1 MDATVAEHQ
10 ASMTCP
16 NCHAGYD
23 AADLQQYRD
32 HVESCVRPGLADESD
47 DESAAS
53 QLSSPP
59 ASASG
64 DDSRL
69 PPAYSLT
76 EVEIYPERRELDED
90 EEPLPEFRLAKITD
104 VEVFGDNLA
113 DCENHPID
121 EHYRRILNA
130 QKAMVE
136 YQDEW
141 LELEKSV
148 KAYRLPNMISIEEEL
163 ERERGRGRGIPK
175 EVAKPAQ
182 KVINPRAL
190 PVRNDDPE
198 KWFYTDDFQLMQD
211 RLEASVYGY
220 IVKEGTKDIGRQDP
234 INQRPRRLGQNQR
247 DLRARAPAQKVP
259 TGEAAEES
267 GEENA
272 PLNLVNEALM
282 IEGGRGKREKRPS
295 TRVASESRA
304 STPPAAPRG
313 RPPRKNAKT
322 RLQEIEADPTAGETM
337 VSTEKWVDNVGDAES
352 RRGSSPAVSTG
363 PSTDW
368 SSDEEIPDREY
379 GTKRRRLDTSD
390 FESAKKAKKA
400 KIVAVDVSVNSSAA
414 DADAIAKE
422 KSIKRSEGAKM
433 GWAKR
438 KAELQQQ
445 RKSSTRATSQED
457 NEGED
462 GQLKNNN
469 IEGDRPK
476 PYPRKYAKKS
486 KKEPVYTTL
495 PDGTIKKEK
504 SAATINMERRWAKK
518 REAEALGLEP
528 PKIGRYKKSEL
539 AAMKASQDGQATGSP
554 DDRSEPKLAPKK
566 RKVSS
571 DDQAGGD
578 MRTEQSE
585 SAQASEN
592 AAAKRRKKD
601 ADENMAAQGSAAG
614 TEAYAASDFYGAKP
628 SSGRKVKK
636 APGDASMHTH
646 GAVHSFHN
654 NQYEG
659 LGHVHHWSPPSQQA
673 QKPTARHVA
682 GKGKKGIKTESH
694 NNTQNDDPSLKLMSA
709 PGNEVASSGSQNAPS
724 GAETLGIATT
734 KEGRTTRSR
743 SRKETANTQTITHIA
758 AAPPAKDP
766 AAASKESAV
775 PNHGETGP
783 VAIDAKK
790 PVLSIFINRGQESF
804 DAERK
809 TLDGRKAH
817 ARRGPVASIKQD
829 LDPDQNRPVRRAK
842 KSPVA
847 PAVPNAKA
855 VPLCDM
861 PKPGKADK
869 SIAPEIPQTSVS
881 GASSHDNG
889 SFTTPAAS
897 AGEPTEKESGSG
909 SSGRPKR
916 NRHPPNKYQVELD
929 EIPSSAHHMDHRMH
943 TPHESMNR
951 NILPQG
957 APFIAY
963 ETPDASP
970 QRSSALKH
978 KRGGRSNVE
987 VEHSAASI
995 PHGETPTHTA
1005 PTDPDAIAAAK
1016 AKEAARAA
1024 KSEKMKAIT
1033 KARWASGEMEA
1044 VMARKKANNAAKRAA
1059 EAALPSSSG
1068 SKPKKSA
1075 DTPPAKAPKDNKRR
1089 QTHGGAVEKPR
1100 PPPLGKP
1107 PYTTGRKVSEYEQ
1120 FLALTS
1126 PSATGSP
1133 LPPRGRRP
1141 AALRASQSL
1150 ALRDTDDESQA
1161 EDTEQREDTY
1171 QREEEEEPEMDALDR
1186 QFAMEYDD
1194 SLGPEMDALA
1204 RKYNSEYERY
1214 QALASPDSTIVLGK
1228 RARRPVGGLKEAM
1241 EIEKG
1246 GESSDV

>member
-1 MDATVAEHQ
+1 MSLFLASYHGPRGNYSMDATVAEAQ

-32 HVESCVRPGLADESD
+32 HVESCVRPGLAESD

-59 ASASG
+59 ASVG
-64 DDSRL
+64 GEDSRL

-113 DCENHPID
+113 DCENLPID

-130 QKAMVE
+130 QKALVE

-141 LELEKSV
+141 LELEKCV
-148 KAYRLPNMISIEEEL
+148 KAYRLPNMISIEEDL
-163 ERERGRGRGIPK
+163 ERERGRGRGVPK

-234 INQRPRRLGQNQR
+234 ISQRPRRLGQNQR

-259 TGEAAEES
+259 AGEAPEES

-282 IEGGRGKREKRPS
+282 IEGGRGKREKKPS

-304 STPPAAPRG
+304 SSPPAAPRG

-337 VSTEKWVDNVGDAES
+337 VSTEKWVDNVGDADS

-390 FESAKKAKKA
+390 FESAKNAKKA
-400 KIVAVDVSVNSSAA
+400 KTVAVDASVNSSAA

-445 RKSSTRATSQED
+445 RESSTRATSQEN
-457 NEGED
+457 NEGDD
-462 GQLKNNN
+462 GQLKNNK

-566 RKVSS
+566 RKVSA
-571 DDQAGGD
+571 DDQPAGD
-578 MRTEQSE
+578 MRTDQGE

-601 ADENMAAQGSAAG
+601 ADENIAAQGSTAG
-614 TEAYAASDFYGAKP
+614 TEAYAANDFYGAKP
-628 SSGRKVKK
+628 SSSRKVKK
-636 APGDASMHTH
+636 APADTSMHTP
-646 GAVHSFHN
+646 GAVHTFHN

-659 LGHVHHWSPPSQQA
+659 LGHVHQWSPPSQRA

-682 GKGKKGIKTESH
+682 GKGKK
-694 NNTQNDDPSLKLMSA
+694 
-709 PGNEVASSGSQNAPS
+709 
-724 GAETLGIATT
+724 
-734 KEGRTTRSR
+734 
-743 SRKETANTQTITHIA
+743 
-758 AAPPAKDP
+758 
-766 AAASKESAV
+766 
-775 PNHGETGP
+775 
-783 VAIDAKK
+783 
-790 PVLSIFINRGQESF
+790 
-804 DAERK
+804 
-809 TLDGRKAH
+809 
-817 ARRGPVASIKQD
+817 
-829 LDPDQNRPVRRAK
+829 
-842 KSPVA
+842 
-847 PAVPNAKA
+847 
-855 VPLCDM
+855 
-861 PKPGKADK
+861 
-869 SIAPEIPQTSVS
+869 
-881 GASSHDNG
+881 
-889 SFTTPAAS
+889 
-897 AGEPTEKESGSG
+897 
-909 SSGRPKR
+909 
-916 NRHPPNKYQVELD
+916 VELD
-929 EIPSSAHHMDHRMH
+929 ETPSSAHHVDNKMH

-970 QRSSALKH
+970 RRSSTLKH

-987 VEHSAASI
+987 VEYSAAST

-1005 PTDPDAIAAAK
+1005 PMDPDAIAAAK

-1059 EAALPSSSG
+1059 EAALPPSSG
-1068 SKPKKSA
+1068 SKPKKGA
-1075 DTPPAKAPKDNKRR
+1075 DTAPAKAPKDSKRR
-1089 QTHGGAVEKPR
+1089 QTHGGAAEKPR

-1107 PYTTGRKVSEYEQ
+1107 PYTTGRKMSEYEQ

-1150 ALRDTDDESQA
+1150 ALRDTDDESQT
-1161 EDTEQREDTY
+1161 EDTE

-1186 QFAMEYDD
+1186 QFAMEFDGTD
-1194 SLGPEMDALA
+1194 PGELDAQR
-1204 RKYNSEYERY
+1204 RKMTSEYEQY
-1214 QALASPDSTIVLGK
+1214 LALADPNSTFMLGK
-1228 RARRPVGGLKEAM
+1228 RARRAAGGLKEAM

-1246 GESSDV
+1246 EESSDV

>member
-1 MDATVAEHQ
+1 MA
-10 ASMTCP
+10 
-16 NCHAGYD
+16 
-23 AADLQQYRD
+23 
-32 HVESCVRPGLADESD
+32 ESD

-59 ASASG
+59 ASVGG

-90 EEPLPEFRLAKITD
+90 EEPLPQFRLAKITD

-113 DCENHPID
+113 DCENLPID

-130 QKAMVE
+130 QKALVE

-141 LELEKSV
+141 LELEKCV
-148 KAYRLPNMISIEEEL
+148 KVYRLPNMISIEEEL
-163 ERERGRGRGIPK
+163 ERERGRGRGVPK

-234 INQRPRRLGQNQR
+234 ISQRPRRLGQNQR

-379 GTKRRRLDTSD
+379 GGTKRRRLDTSD

-400 KIVAVDVSVNSSAA
+400 KTVAVDVSVNSSAA

-457 NEGED
+457 NEGDD
-462 GQLKNNN
+462 GQLKNNK

-554 DDRSEPKLAPKK
+554 DDRSEPKLAPNK
-566 RKVSS
+566 RKVSA
-571 DDQAGGD
+571 DDQPAGD
-578 MRTEQSE
+578 MRTEQGE

-592 AAAKRRKKD
+592 AKRRKKD
-601 ADENMAAQGSAAG
+601 GDENMAAQGSAAG

-636 APGDASMHTH
+636 GPADASMHTP

-673 QKPTARHVA
+673 QKPPARHVA

-694 NNTQNDDPSLKLMSA
+694 NNNQDDDPSLKPMSA
-709 PGNEVASSGSQNAPS
+709 PGNEMASSESQNAPS
-724 GAETLGIATT
+724 GAETFGIAAA
-734 KEGRTTRSR
+734 KEAVGRTTRSR
-743 SRKETANTQTITHIA
+743 TRQATAYIQPITHIA

-766 AAASKESAV
+766 AAAPKATAIPS
-775 PNHGETGP
+775 HGETGP
-783 VAIDAKK
+783 VTIDAKK

-804 DAERK
+804 GTDRK
-809 TLDGRKAH
+809 TLDGRKAR
-817 ARRGPVASIKQD
+817 ARRGPVASIKQQD
-829 LDPDQNRPVRRAK
+829 LDPEQNHPVHQPK

-916 NRHPPNKYQVELD
+916 NRHPPNKYQ
-929 EIPSSAHHMDHRMH
+929 
-943 TPHESMNR
+943 
-951 NILPQG
+951 G
-957 APFIAY
+957 Y
-963 ETPDASP
+963 
-970 QRSSALKH
+970 
-978 KRGGRSNVE
+978 
-987 VEHSAASI
+987 
-995 PHGETPTHTA
+995 
-1005 PTDPDAIAAAK
+1005 
-1016 AKEAARAA
+1016 
-1024 KSEKMKAIT
+1024 
-1033 KARWASGEMEA
+1033 
-1044 VMARKKANNAAKRAA
+1044 
-1059 EAALPSSSG
+1059 
-1068 SKPKKSA
+1068 
-1075 DTPPAKAPKDNKRR
+1075 
-1089 QTHGGAVEKPR
+1089 
-1100 PPPLGKP
+1100 
-1107 PYTTGRKVSEYEQ
+1107 
-1120 FLALTS
+1120 
-1126 PSATGSP
+1126 
-1133 LPPRGRRP
+1133 
-1141 AALRASQSL
+1141 
-1150 ALRDTDDESQA
+1150 
-1161 EDTEQREDTY
+1161 
-1171 QREEEEEPEMDALDR
+1171 
-1186 QFAMEYDD
+1186 
-1194 SLGPEMDALA
+1194 
-1204 RKYNSEYERY
+1204 
-1214 QALASPDSTIVLGK
+1214 
-1228 RARRPVGGLKEAM
+1228 
-1241 EIEKG
+1241 
-1246 GESSDV
+1246 